1 MNHHQDYPG
10 AQVQVPSVS
19 WADSEIWNHVH
30 YWNEMRTCGIAHHY
44 LWNWNQL
51 LQFHWNLTSLWA
63 WEQLVLSHNQEGKK
77 TVCSWHLRLCM
88 PPCERGV
95 ALWYSPVR
103 AQYGSVQS
111 QCGWR
116 QLRRRTWRH
125 GLLLLNLSLLFCVC
139 VRMCKMC
146 AGCGY
151 VHVDCGNENLLPY
164 QFLGHLTTLQWI
176 VFSIIP
182 PTLCPR
188 PPFPTF
194 LLLLPTTF
202 FSSLPISP
210 PLCPFPLLP
219 SPSPHPPFPLTP
231 NQVYPLSIHGR
242 THPCLPDAVSSC
254 SIHQPH
260 IPQSLEKRSS
270 GWARDEV

>member
-1 MNHHQDYPG
+1 M
-10 AQVQVPSVS
+10 
-19 WADSEIWNHVH
+19 
-30 YWNEMRTCGIAHHY
+30 
-44 LWNWNQL
+44 
-51 LQFHWNLTSLWA
+51 
-63 WEQLVLSHNQEGKK
+63 LSHNQEGKK

-103 AQYGSVQS
+103 AQCGSAQS

-176 VFSIIP
+176 MFVYHPTHPLPTSSISHFP
-182 PTLCPR
+182 PH
-188 PPFPTF
+188 FAHYF
-194 LLLLPTTF
+194 LLLSAHFP
-202 FSSLPISP
+202 SSP
-210 PLCPFPLLP
+210 PPPL
-219 SPSPHPPFPLTP
+219 PLTP
-231 NQVYPLSIHGR
+231 NQVCLLSIHGR
-242 THPCLPDAVSSC
+242 THPCLPDVVSSC